1 MDAKFDKEE
10 MKELIMGKELS
21 QELLKSLPDA
31 LYEGKLTINR
41 FVSATGPDAAP
52 PRLLILVAMYMHT
65 MSVVRKEV
73 VYQTGD
79 YPWCIFLV
87 CEGVFA
93 HIAMP
98 TQQGGRAA
106 TREDFAVESKSSIG
120 RSYRHV
126 DVDAVRTEE
135 GFPYQLFCRRSYFG
149 DIEIFLRQ
157 PRSASIRCE
166 TKGGELLSLHK
177 KDLNQII
184 TEFPQFAAAWKL
196 RAYHHASTRASKQ
209 RQLVRGRD
217 YKNFAATIIQRVVR
231 SRRLEKDGQASPAKP
246 IVLNLDMAET
256 KHANLGAKI
265 DSLHK
270 DVARIL
276 EHLERSST
284 PRTLFSSV

>member
-1 MDAKFDKEE
+1 
-10 MKELIMGKELS
+10 
-21 QELLKSLPDA
+21 
-31 LYEGKLTINR
+31 
-41 FVSATGPDAAP
+41 
-52 PRLLILVAMYMHT
+52 

-73 VYQTGD
+73 LYQTGD

-98 TQQGGRAA
+98 TQQGGRAS
-106 TREDFAVESKSSIG
+106 TRDFAVESKSSIG
-120 RSYRHV
+120 YRHV

-135 GFPYQLFCRRSYFG
+135 GFPYQIFCRRSYFG

-157 PRSASIRCE
+157 PRAASMRCE
-166 TKGGELLSLHK
+166 SKGGELLTLHK
-177 KDLNQII
+177 KDLDQII
-184 TEFPQFAAAWKL
+184 AEFPQFASAWKL
-196 RAYHHASTRASKQ
+196 RAYHHASTRAKKQ
-209 RQLVRGRD
+209 KQLVIGRD

-231 SRRLEKDGQASPAKP
+231 SRRVEKDGQTSPAKP
-246 IVLNLDMAET
+246 IVLNLDVAET

-265 DSLHK
+265 DLLHK